1 MSDVPSGSSS
11 YFEFAGNNTFEI
23 KLPLDFLAKLE
34 IALWSVLTY
43 EGCQQATLALVDSK
57 RRIVLS
63 SVSFDRLRRK
73 LKGKEA
79 PQGDNF
85 QEIPLNF
92 SLLNKTVVLQ
102 MSGLGH
108 SLERKD
114 MKRIQSLFANLES
127 SLFSKAAAQE
137 FQDSYTNTLKG
148 SDHKYQN
155 LLENMLHAVVYHDQS
170 GRITYANPAAERIL
184 GLTQDQIFGKT
195 SLDPDWRSIHEN
207 GKEFIGEEHPAMQAL
222 KTGKPVRNVV
232 MGIQPGRAKK
242 ITWILINAIPEL
254 KGETTEV
261 LQVLVTFSDISQ
273 VKEIRRRIEEKA
285 AMLRSIIESS
295 TESIWAV
302 NTDFVLRYSN
312 SKFVKLCKMLVGET
326 IGIGDNVLDFVPI
339 EKREFLEQSYLKAF
353 SGEFLEFSDSYL
365 TQQGVQHFRV
375 NINPVF
381 SSDRVIGAT
390 VFAKNVT
397 ELEQFMQTIKK
408 QNERFREISWLQSHV
423 VRAPLARLMG
433 LMDLLLEDF
442 STVDSDK
449 WAYLE
454 KMKNASLELDK
465 VIREI
470 NHKSEDLI

>member
-302 NTDFVLRYSN
+302 NTDFC
-312 SKFVKLCKMLVGET
+312 FV
-326 IGIGDNVLDFVPI
+326 IPI
-339 EKREFLEQSYLKAF
+339 PSL
-353 SGEFLEFSDSYL
+353 
-365 TQQGVQHFRV
+365 
-375 NINPVF
+375 
-381 SSDRVIGAT
+381 SSC
-390 VFAKNVT
+390 AKC
-397 ELEQFMQTIKK
+397 
-408 QNERFREISWLQSHV
+408 W
-423 VRAPLARLMG
+423 
-433 LMDLLLEDF
+433 
-442 STVDSDK
+442 
-449 WAYLE
+449 
-454 KMKNASLELDK
+454 
-465 VIREI
+465 
-470 NHKSEDLI
+470 

>member
-1 MSDVPSGSSS
+1 
-11 YFEFAGNNTFEI
+11 
-23 KLPLDFLAKLE
+23 
-34 IALWSVLTY
+34 
-43 EGCQQATLALVDSK
+43 
-57 RRIVLS
+57 
-63 SVSFDRLRRK
+63 
-73 LKGKEA
+73 
-79 PQGDNF
+79 
-85 QEIPLNF
+85 
-92 SLLNKTVVLQ
+92 
-102 MSGLGH
+102 
-108 SLERKD
+108 
-114 MKRIQSLFANLES
+114 
-127 SLFSKAAAQE
+127 
-137 FQDSYTNTLKG
+137 
-148 SDHKYQN
+148 
-155 LLENMLHAVVYHDQS
+155 
-170 GRITYANPAAERIL
+170 
-184 GLTQDQIFGKT
+184 
-195 SLDPDWRSIHEN
+195 
-207 GKEFIGEEHPAMQAL
+207 
-222 KTGKPVRNVV
+222 
-232 MGIQPGRAKK
+232 
-242 ITWILINAIPEL
+242 
-254 KGETTEV
+254 
-261 LQVLVTFSDISQ
+261 
-273 VKEIRRRIEEKA
+273 
-285 AMLRSIIESS
+285 
-295 TESIWAV
+295 
-302 NTDFVLRYSN
+302 
-312 SKFVKLCKMLVGET
+312 MLVGET

-442 STVDSDK
+442 SAVDSDQ